1 MTRDSEGTPSAGR
14 KTSGASAR
22 GAARLLAVQAL
33 YQMDIRGGTAE
44 STVMEFIEHRTEP
57 PISAD
62 SDEDAAGPRDADKAL
77 FADLVQGV
85 ARDRADLNA
94 ALDGCLDGANTMER
108 LEPLLRAILGAGAY
122 ELRSRDDIPARVA
135 ISEYVR
141 LTDAFFEGKE
151 PGLVNA
157 VLDRLARVVRNDET
171 TRRKPVVVANEAADE
186 APAEDVV
193 DAALENAPAEDAVV
207 EDRTD
212 NGARD

>member
-1 MTRDSEGTPSAGR
+1 MADDSQVTASAGR
-14 KTSGASAR
+14 KSGASAR
-22 GAARLLAVQAL
+22 GAARLMAVQAL

-44 STVMEFIEHRTEP
+44 ATVMEFIEHRTEA
-57 PISAD
+57 SVSVD
-62 SDEDAAGPRDADKAL
+62 SDEDLAGPRDADKAL
-77 FADLVQGV
+77 FADLVNGV
-85 ARDRADLNA
+85 ARDRTDLNV

-157 VLDRLARVVRNDET
+157 VLDRLARVVRIEET
-171 TRRKPVVVANEAADE
+171 TRRKPAVVADKADAE
-186 APAEDVV
+186 APIEDGV
-193 DAALENAPAEDAVV
+193 DALAEDAPTEGDAVN
-207 EDRTD
+207 DGTD

>member
-1 MTRDSEGTPSAGR
+1 MAGNGDATASAGR
-14 KTSGASAR
+14 KSGASAR

-44 STVMEFIEHRTEP
+44 STVLEFIQHRTELP
-57 PISAD
+57 VSTD
-62 SDEDAAGPRDADKAL
+62 DEEETAGPRDADKAL

-85 ARDRADLNA
+85 ARDREDLTA
-94 ALDGCLDGANTMER
+94 ALDGCLDGENTMER

-171 TRRKPVVVANEAADE
+171 AARKAPVQNTEDE
-186 APAEDVV
+186 GDPAVET
-193 DAALENAPAEDAVV
+193 V
-207 EDRTD
+207 EDG
-212 NGARD
+212 NNHGARD